1 MIKFNKLKPDAQIPT
16 RTSAGSAGYD
26 LHIYEDVTFHPGEYK
41 LLSTHISVDMPDN
54 IHMQLHA
61 RSSLYPKRGF
71 EIPNAPGII
80 DSDYTD
86 AILIPLVNRNNIPMT
101 LKKGDRVAQ
110 GIFVPYVLTAED
122 NATGDRLGGFGSSG
136 R

>member
-1 MIKFNKLKPDAQIPT
+1 MIRFNKLKPDALIPT
-16 RTSAGSAGYD
+16 RSSAGSAGYD
-26 LHIYEDVTFHPGEYK
+26 FYVYEDVTFYPGEYK
-41 LLSTHISVDMPDN
+41 LLSTHISVDMPGD

-61 RSSLYPKRGF
+61 RSSLYSKRGF

-110 GIFVPYVLTAED
+110 GIFVPYGLTTED
-122 NATGDRLGGFGSSG
+122 NATGDRLGGLGSSG

>member
-1 MIKFNKLKPDAQIPT
+1 MIKFNKLKPDAQLPT
-16 RTSAGSAGYD
+16 RSSAGSAGYD
-26 LHIYEDVTFHPGEYK
+26 LHIYEDVTFYPGEYK
-41 LLSTHISVDMPDN
+41 LLSTEISVDMPDD

-61 RSSLYPKRGF
+61 RSSLYSKRGF

-80 DSDYTD
+80 DSDYAE
-86 AILIPLVNRNNIPMT
+86 AIFIPLVNRNNIPMT

-110 GIFVPYVLTAED
+110 GIFVPYVLAAED
-122 NATGDRLGGFGSSG
+122 NATGERLGGIGSSG

>member
-1 MIKFNKLKPDAQIPT
+1 MIKFNKLKPDAQTPA
-16 RTSAGSAGYD
+16 RSSAGSAGYD
-26 LHIYEDVTFHPGEYK
+26 LHIYEDVTFYPGEYK

-71 EIPNAPGII
+71 EIPNSPGII
-80 DSDYTD
+80 DSDYTEE
-86 AILIPLVNRNNIPMT
+86 IFIPLVSRNPIPVA
-101 LKKGDRVAQ
+101 LKKGERVAQ
-110 GIFVPYVLTAED
+110 GIFVTYVLTAED
-122 NATGDRLGGFGSSG
+122 NATGDRLGGIGSSG

>member
-1 MIKFNKLKPDAQIPT
+1 MIRFNKLKPDALIPT
-16 RTSAGSAGYD
+16 RSSAGSAGYD
-26 LHIYEDVTFHPGEYK
+26 FYVYEDVTFYPGEYK
-41 LLSTHISVDMPDN
+41 LLSTHISVDMPGD

-61 RSSLYPKRGF
+61 RSSLYAKRGF

-110 GIFVPYVLTAED
+110 GIFVPYGLTTED
-122 NATGDRLGGFGSSG
+122 NATGDRLGGLGSSG

>member
-1 MIKFNKLKPDAQIPT
+1 MIKFNKLKPDALIPT
-16 RTSAGSAGYD
+16 RSSAGSAGYD
-26 LHIYEDVTFHPGEYK
+26 FYVYEDVTFYPGEYK
-41 LLSTHISVDMPDN
+41 LLSTEISVDMPDG

-71 EIPNAPGII
+71 ELPNAPGII

-86 AILIPLVNRNNIPMT
+86 AIFIPLVNRNNIPVT
-101 LKKGDRVAQ
+101 LKKGERVAQ

-122 NATGDRLGGFGSSG
+122 NATGDRLGGLGSSG

>member
-1 MIKFNKLKPDAQIPT
+1 MIKFNKLKPDAQIST
-16 RTSAGSAGYD
+16 RSSAGSAGYD
-26 LHIYEDVTFHPGEYK
+26 LHIYEDVTFYPGEYK
-41 LLSTHISVDMPDN
+41 LLSTHISVDMPDG

-80 DSDYTD
+80 DSDYTEE
-86 AILIPLVNRNNIPMT
+86 IFIPLVNRNPIPVT
-101 LKKGDRVAQ
+101 LKKGERVAQ
-110 GIFVPYVLTAED
+110 GIFVPYGSTDDD
-122 NATGDRLGGFGSSG
+122 NATGDRLGGIGSSG

>member
-1 MIKFNKLKPDAQIPT
+1 MIKFNKLKPDAQLPT
-16 RTSAGSAGYD
+16 RSSAGSAGYD
-26 LHIYEDVTFHPGEYK
+26 FYVYEDVTFYPGEYK
-41 LLSTHISVDMPDN
+41 LLSTEISVDMPGD

-71 EIPNAPGII
+71 ELPNAPGII
-80 DSDYTD
+80 DSDYSD
-86 AILIPLVNRNNIPMT
+86 AIFIPLVSRNNIPVT

-110 GIFVPYVLTAED
+110 GVFVPYGLTTED
-122 NATGDRLGGFGSSG
+122 NATGDRSGGLGSSG

>member
-1 MIKFNKLKPDAQIPT
+1 MIKFHALKPDVQIPI
-16 RTSAGSAGYD
+16 RSSAGSAGYD
-26 LHIYEDVTFHPGEYK
+26 FHIYEDVMFYPGEYK
-41 LLSTHISVDMPDN
+41 LLSTQISVDMPDN

-61 RSSLYPKRGF
+61 RSSLYSKRGF

-86 AILIPLVNRNNIPMT
+86 AIFVPLVNRNSIPMT

-110 GIFVPYVLTAED
+110 GIFMPYLVADDD
-122 NATGDRLGGFGSSG
+122 NATNERLGGLGSSG

>member
-1 MIKFNKLKPDAQIPT
+1 MIRFNKLKSDAQLPQ
-16 RTSAGSAGYD
+16 RSSKGSAGYD
-26 LHIYEDVTFHPGEYK
+26 FHIYEDVTFYPGEYK
-41 LLSTHISVDMPDN
+41 LLSTHISVDMPDD

-71 EIPNAPGII
+71 EIPNSSGII
-80 DSDYTD
+80 DSDYTE
-86 AILIPLVNRNNIPMT
+86 AIFIPLVNRNNIPTT

-110 GIFVPYVLTAED
+110 GIFVPYGLTAED
-122 NATGDRLGGFGSSG
+122 NATGERLGGIGSSG